1 MIKYHWNEVDKRIED
16 QVGRVIFVMHTIDK
30 IQGEAV
36 AGILNGGK
44 TTKETESDANERIK
58 QSDEQCQYDLE
69 KAQEDLQETQ
79 AQLDKLTEKHTDLI
93 TESCKVIKDLLVYV
107 ESHGE

>member
-1 MIKYHWNEVDKRIED
+1 
-16 QVGRVIFVMHTIDK
+16 MHTIDK

-36 AGILNGGK
+36 AGILNGGD
-44 TTKETESDANERIK
+44 TAKEAEDKAEERIK
-58 QSDEQCQYDLE
+58 QSDEQCQHDLE
-69 KAQEDLQETQ
+69 QAQEELQETQ

-93 TESCKVIKDLLVYV
+93 TESSKVIRDLLVYV